1 MGRLELPGSAVPL
14 GVGGPATVSR
24 ARGLAPARDSALE
37 LAVEPYAP
45 DGGAPLEQALAF
57 AAAGPVD
64 GRVVRELGVLEE
76 ASGGP
81 DVLSGVQAV
90 PGVQVADGGRSLA
103 RERQYL
109 ERPSLW
115 SLGRGL
121 LGEPLAGPGVH
132 GPPGGVGMAA
142 EVGLGEIADGDGAV
156 DADVGERPTAPFSE
170 GGGPAVPARVVF
182 SAMAVPHAVDSAAL
196 RRGRTRVQS
205 DRAVE
210 HLLGL
215 RPWPQRLGPELR
227 VGTGSGSSGLAA
239 CCGSGARVAAT
250 GLT

>member
-1 MGRLELPGSAVPL
+1 MA
-14 GVGGPATVSR
+14 
-24 ARGLAPARDSALE
+24 APRSSKRWRS
-37 LAVEPYAP
+37 
-45 DGGAPLEQALAF
+45 

-81 DVLSGVQAV
+81 YVLSGVQAV

-103 RERQYL
+103 RERQDL

-121 LGEPLAGPGVH
+121 LGEPFAGPGVH

-142 EVGLGEIADGDGAV
+142 EVSLGEIADGDGSV
-156 DADVGERPTAPFSE
+156 DTDVGERPTAPFSE

-182 SAMAVPHAVDSAAL
+182 SAMAVPHAVGSAAL
-196 RRGRTRVQS
+196 RRGGTRVRS

-215 RPWPQRLGPELR
+215 RPWPRGWGRSSVWGPAAGAPALR
-227 VGTGSGSSGLAA
+227 RAA
-239 CCGSGARVAAT
+239 GPGARVAAT
-250 GLT
+250 GVGSRSAARSRLRASTKSEIFCASAAARRISRGSSSRAATQPST